1 MWTNRH
7 RRRGAGVLCSRPA
20 LSGRAGKTQRPSA
33 VATNARRRENTA
45 TERRGYKRAEASC
58 IRAIIRSV
66 MANTGGKLS
75 RGSSFNLNA
84 SVQSVP
90 SRLGRFPGPPIGRTH
105 PVASSIILASSRC
118 RCRPGSRQAHIQAQD
133 RHLRPP
139 RQPQHP

>member
-1 MWTNRH
+1 MWTKRH
-7 RRRGAGVLCSRPA
+7 
-20 LSGRAGKTQRPSA
+20 LSGAWSRCMKCC
-33 VATNARRRENTA
+33 VAAPLCRGGRENTA

-58 IRAIIRSV
+58 ISAIIRSV

-139 RQPQHP
+139 RQPQHPSGTVGDALLQ